1 MLIFFL
7 IFLIQLE
14 VGTSIS
20 YSQKPLTKKKKKPT
34 HFQIEKIINQGFKW
48 FILKVKQLSGI
59 GDNW

>member
-20 YSQKPLTKKKKKPT
+20 YSQKPLSKKKST
-34 HFQIEKIINQGFKW
+34 HFQIEKKINQGLKW
-48 FILKVKQLSGI
+48 FILEVKQKSGI

>member
-20 YSQKPLTKKKKKPT
+20 YSQKPLSKKKINTLPNRKK
-34 HFQIEKIINQGFKW
+34 INQGLKW
-48 FILKVKQLSGI
+48 FILEVKQKSGI

>member
-20 YSQKPLTKKKKKPT
+20 YSQKPLSKKKKST
-34 HFQIEKIINQGFKW
+34 HFQIEKKINQGLKW
-48 FILKVKQLSGI
+48 FILEVKQKSGI